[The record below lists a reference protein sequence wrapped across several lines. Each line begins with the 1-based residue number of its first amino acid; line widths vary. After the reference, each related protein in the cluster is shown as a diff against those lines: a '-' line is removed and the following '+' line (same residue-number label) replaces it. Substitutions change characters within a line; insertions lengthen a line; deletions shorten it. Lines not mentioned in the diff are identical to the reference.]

1 MSLLK
6 VGELAKRSGLTVRTL
21 HHYDEIGL
29 LVPSVRSD
37 SGYRLY
43 DRADVARLHAI
54 QALRKLGLP
63 LSEVGEMLACDGA
76 TLPAIVERQIH
87 ALDQEIEQASELRAR
102 LTLVQAAMATGS
114 APSIGDWLDTL
125 SLMSTYGKYFAAEE
139 LKTILHNLKRME
151 SEWQPLT
158 AQIREQMAQGVPPTD
173 LSIQRLA
180 RRWMDLSIRWMEGD
194 MDRLIRWGR
203 MYREEVQARGR
214 HGVDLDVIDY
224 IGKAIEIR
232 MAALHRHLTPQ
243 DIARLDKTMDPQ
255 CRQYAAELQVLMDEG
270 LRPDSPKAREM
281 AQRWHELMHRMVRGD
296 ADLQARLVKAF
307 DTEPLLHAGSVL
319 SDRHREFMRQ
329 TMDCMQQAP
338 KTEKG
343 LDPHAA

>member
-87 ALDQEIEQASELRAR
+87 ALDREIEQASELRAR
-102 LTLVQAAMATGS
+102 LTLVQAAMATGN

-139 LKTILHNLKRME
+139 LKSILQNLKRME

-158 AQIREQMAQGVPPTD
+158 AQIREQMALGVPPTD
-173 LSIQRLA
+173 LSIQPLA

-214 HGVDLDVIDY
+214 HGIDLDVIDY
-224 IGKAIEIR
+224 IGKAVEMR
-232 MAALHRHLTPQ
+232 LEALHRHLSPE
-243 DIARLDKTMDPQ
+243 DVARLDKTLDPQ
-255 CRQYAAELQVLMDEG
+255 CRQYSAELQALMDEG
-270 LRPDSPKAREM
+270 LRPESPRAREM
-281 AQRWHELMHRMVRGD
+281 GQRWFELMNRMVRGD
-296 ADLQARLVKAF
+296 AGLQARLVKAF
-307 DTEPLLHAGSVL
+307 DTEPLLREGAVL
-319 SDRHREFMRQ
+319 SGRQREFIRQ
-329 TMDCMQQAP
+329 AMGGMPQARE
-338 KTEKG
+338 TEKG